1 MEVPTRTDIRLLTLR
16 AAKTDLILEIFYLQK
31 QFERKHLREEVFIR
45 SHTITLV
52 QISLYYKVTFKSM
65 RVADDTFWWNSI
77 PVNSTDLSSTLLI
90 SDPKNAVYWLSTW
103 FEEIYWLA
111 TDFADLEKF
120 SIFFSAS
127 RSVCSLQ
134 CISPD
139 PITVVIHPYHQGV
152 HS

>member
-1 MEVPTRTDIRLLTLR
+1 MSFEVKHCKI
-16 AAKTDLILEIFYLQK
+16 EIAVLSRSAQVQENSK
-31 QFERKHLREEVFIR
+31 SKHQDHRDYI
-45 SHTITLV
+45 
-52 QISLYYKVTFKSM
+52 
-65 RVADDTFWWNSI
+65 NI

-90 SDPKNAVYWLSTW
+90 SDPKNTVYWLSTW

-111 TDFADLEKF
+111 TDFADLEKS

-139 PITVVIHPYHQGV
+139 PITVVSHPYQ
-152 HS
+152 

>member
-1 MEVPTRTDIRLLTLR
+1 MHKYEELRINLEPFYSSYFAMTRLACDQHKRKLPVTSLT
-16 AAKTDLILEIFYLQK
+16 
-31 QFERKHLREEVFIR
+31 QFSLTHLC
-45 SHTITLV
+45 
-52 QISLYYKVTFKSM
+52 
-65 RVADDTFWWNSI
+65 I

-111 TDFADLEKF
+111 TDFADFEKF